1 MFGISPKQ
9 EFGLLEYAY
18 CLKNNLLTGKIIS
31 EEAIF
36 YTISVTL
43 INKMME
49 LIMFKK
55 LTMVLVSLLIM
66 MSFAFAAVEVNKADQ
81 AGLDGIKG
89 IGPSLSKAILA
100 ERTRGGDFKDW
111 ADFQKRVKGV
121 GEKNSVKFS
130 VEGLLVNGQPKPG
143 VENKFGKVNTKEKS
157 PSATDNAL
165 KK

>member
-1 MFGISPKQ
+1 
-9 EFGLLEYAY
+9 
-18 CLKNNLLTGKIIS
+18 
-31 EEAIF
+31 
-36 YTISVTL
+36 
-43 INKMME
+43 
-49 LIMFKK
+49 MFKK